1 MALSTWRRTAWQWL
15 PGGRVLFIIELGLDE
30 FQVPV
35 AELVPDEL
43 VKDVGRLI
51 EVVGVQRLPG
61 LPDDLLEA
69 AHDPGLHRGQGF
81 FVSVSVSVAGRGRGS
96 KPSRFMKVKR
106 QAFQTLLAKLR

>member
-1 MALSTWRRTAWQWL
+1 MA
-15 PGGRVLFIIELGLDE
+15 PGGRGLFIIELRLDE

-43 VKDVGRLI
+43 VKRVGRLI
-51 EVVGVQRLPG
+51 EGVGVQTLAG

-69 AHDPGLHRGQGF
+69 AHDPGLHRGQF
-81 FVSVSVSVAGRGRGS
+81 FVRVEVSPTGRGPAGS